1 MEILLI
7 YLCGFVELSTSF
19 IKSIKSIII
28 LLGISVK
35 DVFRSN
41 LVC

>member
-19 IKSIKSIII
+19 IKSIII

>member
-7 YLCGFVELSTSF
+7 YLCGFVELSMSF
-19 IKSIKSIII
+19 IKSIII